1 MMKVAFRTD
10 TEVKEKE
17 YKTMLGIN
25 NFIERIVYDYN
36 LRLVEKRFQN
46 TDLEVWEYEGGAG
59 WSAYFHI
66 SK

>member
-1 MMKVAFRTD
+1 MKVTFRTD
-10 TEVKEKE
+10 NEIHEKE
-17 YKTMLGIN
+17 YKTMRGIYNYIN
-25 NFIERIVYDYN
+25 NRVYNYN
-36 LRLVEKRFQN
+36 LRLVEKRFQD